1 VEFPKNNIQKFLL
14 NYFTSFKRIEAKSM
28 IYYIHGYQSSPYG
41 EKATLFKKTLQA
53 IPITYRNGAPEDIVI
68 SQALSCISDVIKNDT
83 AVVLIGSSL
92 GGFLAASV
100 ALTHPA
106 VTRLILLNPA
116 IIPPETDLQTIQGM
130 PLRILE
136 EMKDPRLFTEK
147 IPAAITILRG
157 TQDDIVPDQWILSFA
172 QAQNATL
179 QLFNDDHR
187 LSKNLK
193 ELPGLISA
201 LI

>member
-1 VEFPKNNIQKFLL
+1 
-14 NYFTSFKRIEAKSM
+14 
-28 IYYIHGYQSSPYG
+28 
-41 EKATLFKKTLQA
+41 
-53 IPITYRNGAPEDIVI
+53 
-68 SQALSCISDVIKNDT
+68 
-83 AVVLIGSSL
+83 
-92 GGFLAASV
+92 
-100 ALTHPA
+100 
-106 VTRLILLNPA
+106 
-116 IIPPETDLQTIQGM
+116 M